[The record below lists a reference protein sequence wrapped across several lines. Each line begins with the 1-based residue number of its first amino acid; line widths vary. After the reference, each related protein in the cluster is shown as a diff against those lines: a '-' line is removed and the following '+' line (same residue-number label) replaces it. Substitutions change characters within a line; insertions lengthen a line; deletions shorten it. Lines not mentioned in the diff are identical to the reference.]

1 MSRNFEIVM
10 SESIERVRVLYSVHM
25 SRNCEIV
32 MSESSERVRSCEIV
46 MSGSSERVKVLC
58 ICQGAVR
65 LSRTFIKE
73 LRECQGIC
81 QRECQGTSG
90 VTCT

>member
-32 MSESSERVRSCEIV
+32 MSESSERVR
-46 MSGSSERVKVLC
+46 VL
-58 ICQGAVR
+58 
-65 LSRTFIKE
+65 F
-73 LRECQGIC
+73 EC
-81 QRECQGTSG
+81 
-90 VTCT
+90 